1 MLVAARNGMSA
12 VILFTLFTAH
22 AANPNTVP
30 VSKEPESSGLAPI
43 DIKLPAPFFAGTPLR
58 YVNEHLEEVILT
70 PRVPFLAPKGAAI
83 VSANKPMTSSVV
95 NAVFGKLSMIT
106 DGEKGYENDY
116 LTELGNGPQWVQ
128 IDLGQPS
135 EIYAVIVW
143 HFHQGDRVYFDF
155 AVRTADDAEFK
166 TNVTTLYNNDYDNSS
181 GIGIG
186 HDKEYIEKA
195 EGRLVPAFKDGN
207 ATIGRYVRLYSN
219 GNTTD
224 QANHYVEVEV
234 WGKPLPA
241 K

>member
-1 MLVAARNGMSA
+1 MRSALLIALGIVAIGPIVFAN
-12 VILFTLFTAH
+12 
-22 AANPNTVP
+22 AA
-30 VSKEPESSGLAPI
+30 EPEKVLGKSTTQPEKLTPI
-43 DIKLPAPFFAGTPLR
+43 DITLPSVFFGGTPLN
-58 YVNEHLEEVILT
+58 YQNEHFEGPIFT
-70 PRVPFLAPKGAAI
+70 PRAPFLAPKGAMI
-83 VSANKPMTSSVV
+83 ISSSKPVISSAHST
-95 NAVFGKLSMIT
+95 VFGKFSMIT

-128 IDLGQPS
+128 IDLGQSS

-155 AVRTADDAEFK
+155 AVRTADDADLK

-186 HDKEYIEKA
+186 NDKEYIEKA
-195 EGRLVPAFKDGN
+195 EGRLVPAFKDGQ

-234 WGKPLPA
+234 WGKPIS

>member
-1 MLVAARNGMSA
+1 MRGLTLIAICA
-12 VILFTLFTAH
+12 FTLCAFADGDAVDSKAATAKVQS
-22 AANPNTVP
+22 T
-30 VSKEPESSGLAPI
+30 ELAPI
-43 DIKLPAPFFAGTPLR
+43 DIKLPGPFFGGTPLP
-58 YVNEHLEEVILT
+58 YTNEHLEEPFLT
-70 PRVPFLAPKGAAI
+70 PRPPFLAPKGAMI
-83 VSANKPMTSSVV
+83 ISANKPVTSSVHST
-95 NAVFGKLSMIT
+95 VFGKFSMIT

-116 LTELGNGPQWVQ
+116 LTELGSGPQWIQ

-155 AVRTADDAEFK
+155 AVRTADDTDFK

-186 HDKEYIEKA
+186 NDKEYIEKA
-195 EGRLVPAFKDGN
+195 EGRLVPAFKNGK
-207 ATIGRYVRLYSN
+207 ATIGRFVRLYSN

-234 WGKPLPA
+234 WGKPIS

>member
-1 MLVAARNGMSA
+1 MDIFRSFTCGTIVLCMAFVVIAAEDA
-12 VILFTLFTAH
+12 D
-22 AANPNTVP
+22 
-30 VSKEPESSGLAPI
+30 LAPI

-58 YVNEHLEEVILT
+58 YENEHLEEVVLT
-70 PRVPFLAPKGAAI
+70 PRAPFLAPKGATI
-83 VSANKPMTSSVV
+83 ISANKPVTSS
-95 NAVFGKLSMIT
+95 AHSTVFGKFSMLT

-116 LTELGNGPQWVQ
+116 LTELGNGPQWDQ

-155 AVRTADDAEFK
+155 AVRIAGDGDFK

-186 HDKEYIEKA
+186 NDKEYIEKA
-195 EGRLVPAFKDGN
+195 EGRLVPAYKDGK
-207 ATIGRYVRLYSN
+207 ATAGRYVRLYSN

-234 WGKPLPA
+234 WGKAFPA